1 MGEKRTSFTIY
12 INFFGMAD
20 MNQAKVYMSF
30 CKLKNL
36 SVLEWGNVTVTGTC
50 GFGHIYWRNP

>member
-36 SVLEWGNVTVTGTC
+36 SVLE
-50 GFGHIYWRNP
+50 